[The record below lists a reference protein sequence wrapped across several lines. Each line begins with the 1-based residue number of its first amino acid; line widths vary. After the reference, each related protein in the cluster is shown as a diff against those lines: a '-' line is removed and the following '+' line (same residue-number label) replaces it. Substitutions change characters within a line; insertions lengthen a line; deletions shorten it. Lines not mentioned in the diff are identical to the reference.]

1 MTAQAAARR
10 PVGTSRFANWSL
22 RKRLLM
28 VTIALFT
35 LLTLIV
41 SVTSIAVMRQVLLD
55 RLDNQLSDFGARVQV
70 QALEALYTQSSNIAP
85 DPRGGPGAIAV
96 LQYEGQ
102 TQFAYYVTGDN
113 TAEELS
119 ETQVARITS
128 GGQDPWHAHDISMD
142 LRGDYRVLE
151 VPLSEDLPGMR
162 LFVALPMSEMNQ
174 TMLALTMVIVTSAIA
189 AGTLLVALAD
199 VTIRRAMR
207 PLTSVVATTERIS
220 QLPLDSG
227 DVHLSTRVSIDD
239 PATEVGRVGES
250 VNRMLNHIE
259 NSLEVRAASENRM
272 RQFVADASHEL
283 RTPLAAVRGYA
294 EITRL
299 HERGMSDDA
308 RLSLQRIEAAANRMS
323 ALVNDLL
330 LLARLDEGREVT
342 FSKVDLTKL
351 VIESVADA
359 QAAGPTHPV
368 GLSMPDEPVHVQGDL
383 MRLQQVFANLLTN
396 ARVHT
401 PDGTEIDV
409 SIEIDDAD
417 AVVTVADSGPGI
429 SEELQSRL
437 FGRFVRGDVSR
448 SRQAGSSGLGLAIVK
463 ALVEAHGGTIIA
475 DNRDDRQ
482 GARFTVRLPI
492 AAE

>member
-1 MTAQAAARR
+1 
-10 PVGTSRFANWSL
+10 
-22 RKRLLM
+22 M

-35 LLTLIV
+35 LLTLTV

-70 QALEALYTQSSNIAP
+70 QALEALYTQSPNISP

-96 LQYEGQ
+96 LQYQGQ

-113 TAEELS
+113 TAEQLS
-119 ETQVARITS
+119 QTQVARITA
-128 GGQDPWHAHDISMD
+128 GEGEPWRAHSVSMD

-151 VPLSEDLPGMR
+151 VPLSQDLPDMQ
-162 LFVALPMSEMNQ
+162 LYVALPMSEMNQ

-207 PLTSVVATTERIS
+207 PLTNVVATTERIS

-227 DVHLSTRVSIDD
+227 DVHLSTRVSIVD

-259 NSLEVRAASENRM
+259 TSLEVRAASENRM

-308 RLSLQRIEAAANRMS
+308 RMSLQRIEAAANRMS
-323 ALVNDLL
+323 ALVDDLL
-330 LLARLDEGREVT
+330 LLARLDEGREVR
-342 FSKVDLTKL
+342 FAEVDLKKL
-351 VIESVADA
+351 VVEAVADA

-368 GLSMPDEPVHVQGDL
+368 ALDIPDDDVQVQGDL
-383 MRLQQVFANLLTN
+383 LRLQQVFANLLAN

-401 PDGTEIDV
+401 PDGTEIEV
-409 SIEIDDAD
+409 GVAIDGSD
-417 AVVTVADSGPGI
+417 AVVTVADNGPGI
-429 SEELQSRL
+429 PAELQDRL

-448 SRQAGSSGLGLAIVK
+448 SRLAGSSGLGLAIVK
-463 ALVEAHGGTIIA
+463 ALVEAHGGSIDGT
-475 DNRDDRQ
+475 NRQNQQ
-482 GARFTVRLPI
+482 GAEFVVRLPMS
-492 AAE
+492 AE

>member
-1 MTAQAAARR
+1 
-10 PVGTSRFANWSL
+10 
-22 RKRLLM
+22 M

-35 LLTLIV
+35 LLTLTV

-70 QALEALYTQSSNIAP
+70 QALEALYTQSPNISP

-96 LQYEGQ
+96 LQYQGQ

-113 TAEELS
+113 TAEQLS
-119 ETQVARITS
+119 QTQISRITS
-128 GGQDPWHAHDISMD
+128 GAGEPWQSHTVSMD

-151 VPLSEDLPGMR
+151 VPLSEDLPDMQ

-207 PLTSVVATTERIS
+207 PLTNVVATTERIS

-227 DVHLSTRVSIDD
+227 DVHLSTRVEIVD

-259 NSLEVRAASENRM
+259 TSLSVRAASENRM

-308 RLSLQRIEAAANRMS
+308 QMSLQRIEAAANRMS

-330 LLARLDEGREVT
+330 LLARLDEGREVR
-342 FSKVDLTKL
+342 FAEVDLKKL
-351 VIESVADA
+351 VVEAVADA

-368 GLSMPDEPVHVQGDL
+368 ELDIPEDEVLVQGDL
-383 MRLQQVFANLLTN
+383 LRLQQVFANLLAN

-401 PDGTEIDV
+401 PDGTSVEVTVEVDG
-409 SIEIDDAD
+409 AD
-417 AVVTVADSGPGI
+417 AVVTVADNGPGI
-429 SEELQSRL
+429 PAELQERL
-437 FGRFVRGDVSR
+437 FGRFVRGDASR
-448 SRQAGSSGLGLAIVK
+448 SRVAGSSGLGLAIVK
-463 ALVEAHGGTIIA
+463 ALVEAHGGSIDGA
-475 DNRDDRQ
+475 NRPDQ
-482 GARFTVRLPI
+482 PGARFVVRLPMT
-492 AAE
+492 AE